1 MKIKILIPIFNDWQ
15 SVFKLLDEINKLS
28 LDSEFQLSIIILND
42 ASNFDRP
49 DIEKPFENI
58 QSLKILKMD

>member
-1 MKIKILIPIFNDWQ
+1 MKINILIPIFNDWQ
-15 SVFKLLDEINKLS
+15 SVIKLVDEINKLS

-49 DIEKPFENI
+49 DIKNSFENAFI
-58 QSLKILKMD
+58 PISF

>member
-15 SVFKLLDEINKLS
+15 SVLKLLDEINNLT
-28 LDSEFQLSIIILND
+28 LNNEFQLSIIILND

-49 DIEKPFENI
+49 DIENSF
-58 QSLKILKMD
+58 